1 MDRLEAMR
9 TFVAV
14 AKLGGFAEA
23 ARKLRRSPS
32 VVTRAIAQLKDE
44 LGLALLLRTT
54 RSLRLTEGGEVYLEN
69 CQRILADVDGAE
81 RRARG
86 EDAEPRGQ
94 LTIAAPIVFGRLHV
108 LPVIRSL
115 LQAYRNLSIRLSL
128 SDRNVH
134 LVDEGIDAA
143 VRIGTLADSSLIAV
157 KLAEVSRVVVA
168 SPAYLKKHGIPKSLD
183 ELADHHV
190 IAFEGV
196 GIIDDWR
203 FDPRHR
209 SVRLEPRLTVNS
221 ADTAIAAAKAGVGIT
236 RPLSY
241 QVEAAVRAGRLTPI
255 LQQFAPP
262 PSPVNAIYPLRRIPS
277 ANVAVFVKSGAR
289 LFQNEPASAGCELE
303 EKVNRTPKRGSPRGL
318 EDLHHVVGRAD
329 RLRIGPHPDIA
340 HCRLGDLRQLL
351 AFDANLAQRRRL
363 F

>member
-32 VVTRAIAQLKDE
+32 VVTRAIAQLEDE
-44 LGLALLLRTT
+44 LGLTLLLRTT
-54 RSLRLTEGGEVYLEN
+54 RSLRLTEGGEVYLDN
-69 CQRILADVDGAE
+69 CQQILADVDSAE

-94 LTIAAPIVFGRLHV
+94 VKIAAPIVFGRLHV

-115 LQAYRNLSIRLSL
+115 LQTYRSLSIRLNL

-143 VRIGTLADSSLIAV
+143 IRIGALADSRLIAL
-157 KLAEVSRVVVA
+157 KLAEVSRVMVA
-168 SPAYLKKHGIPKSLD
+168 SPAYLKKHGTPKSPD
-183 ELADHHV
+183 ELADHDI

-196 GIIDDWR
+196 GIVDDWR
-203 FDPRHR
+203 FEANRKP
-209 SVRLEPRLTVNS
+209 VKLEPRLTVNS
-221 ADTAIAAAKAGVGIT
+221 ADTAIAAAEAGVGIT

-241 QVEAAVRAGRLTPI
+241 QVEASVRAGRLTPI

-277 ANVAVFVKSGAR
+277 ANVAVFVKAAR
-289 LFQNEPASAGCELE
+289 DYFKTNP
-303 EKVNRTPKRGSPRGL
+303 
-318 EDLHHVVGRAD
+318 
-329 RLRIGPHPDIA
+329 
-340 HCRLGDLRQLL
+340 L
-351 AFDANLAQRRRL
+351 APVTEWRRKK
-363 F
+363 